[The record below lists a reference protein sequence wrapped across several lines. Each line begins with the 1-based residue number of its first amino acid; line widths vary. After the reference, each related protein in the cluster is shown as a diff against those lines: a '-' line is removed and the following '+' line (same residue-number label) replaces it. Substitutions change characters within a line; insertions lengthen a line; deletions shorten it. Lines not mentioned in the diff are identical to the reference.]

1 MIVPNQGLH
10 RGLPLNFSS
19 CAISGHALPV
29 LNKCSY
35 TVVMKDAIVRARI
48 DADLKANAA
57 RVLAA
62 CGLELSDAIR
72 LYLQQVVAHRR
83 IPFEIRSA
91 ASEPSMAELQVLKR
105 KSQERDH
112 RIARSVDVSKG
123 QMLLLKPGRIR
134 GAKVRWP
141 KASLV

>member
-1 MIVPNQGLH
+1 
-10 RGLPLNFSS
+10 
-19 CAISGHALPV
+19 
-29 LNKCSY
+29 
-35 TVVMKDAIVRARI
+35 MKDAVVRARI
-48 DADLKANAA
+48 HVELKAKAA

-72 LYLQQVVAHRR
+72 LFLQQVVAHQGV
-83 IPFEIRSA
+83 PFEIRSA
-91 ASEPSMAELQVLKR
+91 EREPSMAELQALKR

-112 RIARSVDVSKG
+112 RIAMSVDVSKG
-123 QMLLLKPGRIR
+123 EMLLLRPERLR

>member
-1 MIVPNQGLH
+1 
-10 RGLPLNFSS
+10 
-19 CAISGHALPV
+19 
-29 LNKCSY
+29 
-35 TVVMKDAIVRARI
+35 MKDAIVRARI

-72 LYLQQVVAHRR
+72 LYLQQVVAHQG
-83 IPFEIRSA
+83 IPFDIRSA
-91 ASEPSMAELQVLKR
+91 EPSMAQLQVLKR
-105 KSQERDH
+105 QAQQRDH
-112 RIARSVDVSKG
+112 RIANSIDVSKG
-123 QMLLLKPGRIR
+123 QMLLLRPERVR

>member
-1 MIVPNQGLH
+1 
-10 RGLPLNFSS
+10 
-19 CAISGHALPV
+19 
-29 LNKCSY
+29 
-35 TVVMKDAIVRARI
+35 MKDSVVRARI

-72 LYLQQVVAHRR
+72 LYLQQVVAHQG
-83 IPFEIRSA
+83 IPFEVRGA
-91 ASEPSMAELQVLKR
+91 EREPSIAELQTLKR
-105 KSQERDH
+105 KSQKRDH
-112 RIARSVDVSKG
+112 RIANSVDVSKG
-123 QMLLLKPGRIR
+123 EMLLLKPERVR

>member
-1 MIVPNQGLH
+1 
-10 RGLPLNFSS
+10 
-19 CAISGHALPV
+19 
-29 LNKCSY
+29 
-35 TVVMKDAIVRARI
+35 MKGEIVRARI

-72 LYLQQVVAHRR
+72 LYLQQVVAHQG

-91 ASEPSMAELQVLKR
+91 ASEPSMAELQVLKG
-105 KSQERDH
+105 KSQERDR
-112 RIARSVDVSKG
+112 RIARSADVSKG
-123 QMLLLKPGRIR
+123 QMLLLKSSRLR

>member
-1 MIVPNQGLH
+1 
-10 RGLPLNFSS
+10 
-19 CAISGHALPV
+19 
-29 LNKCSY
+29 
-35 TVVMKDAIVRARI
+35 MKDAVVRARI
-48 DADLKANAA
+48 DVELKAKAA

-72 LYLQQVVAHRR
+72 LFLQQVVAHQGV
-83 IPFEIRSA
+83 PFEIRSA
-91 ASEPSMAELQVLKR
+91 EREPSMAELQALKR

-112 RIARSVDVSKG
+112 RIAMSVDVSKG
-123 QMLLLKPGRIR
+123 EMLLLRPERLR